1 MDSDIRF
8 DLFRNAKLGVLYS
21 GTIGKAHQFEEF
33 IILARMLRERNSSV
47 SFCFAGRGNCYT
59 DLQNMVSEQD
69 RNISFA
75 GFIEEAKLPLRLA
88 AADMHMI
95 SLRQGWEGIVVPSKF
110 FGSLASGRP
119 LLYCGTPD
127 SCIAELIQEQ
137 ELGFIVEMDTVKD
150 VADILEE
157 LSYDHEKLQ
166 RLQER
171 CFAFYKTQ
179 FAKNIQWMKWDRV
192 LREYITSQN

>member
-1 MDSDIRF
+1 
-8 DLFRNAKLGVLYS
+8 LYS
-21 GTIGKAHQFEEF
+21 GTIGKAHRFEEF
-33 IILARMLRERNSSV
+33 ILLARMLRERKPSV

-59 DLQNMVSEQD
+59 GLQNMVTEED

-75 GFIEEAKLPLRLA
+75 GFIEEVKLPLRLA

-137 ELGFIVEMDTVKD
+137 DWGFIVKVDIVKD

-157 LSYDHEKLQ
+157 LSCDHKKLQ
-166 RLQER
+166 YLQER

-179 FAKNIQWMKWDRV
+179 FAKNIQWMNWDRV
-192 LREYITSQN
+192 LREYITSSN